1 MKRVFAAALFLVL
14 LFFLLPTILVGDTP
28 PASALPDATPP
39 AASSPSPSDGA
50 ASLDQQVSIR
60 LQKEDGT
67 VETISMDKYLLGVV
81 AAEMPAAFEVEALK
95 AQAVAARTYAYARCT
110 SSSPAHPDA
119 DLCTSYACCQAYL
132 TDAEQQANWGENTA
146 SYQKKIAD
154 AVTSTDGQVILYD
167 NEPIRAVFFSSAS
180 GRTNDA
186 MEVWGSEVPYLTG
199 VETPEG
205 NEVPNF
211 QTTVTF
217 SPSEFQT
224 TFLAQYPEADLSGAP
239 SAWFGAPEYAS
250 SGCVAAIPIGGV
262 RVTGPDLRTLLGLR
276 SARFS
281 VSAADSAITFTV
293 TGYGH
298 GVGMS
303 QYGANAMAKSGSTY
317 REILT
322 HYYTGVSIAPYPDL

>member
-1 MKRVFAAALFLVL
+1 
-14 LFFLLPTILVGDTP
+14 
-28 PASALPDATPP
+28 
-39 AASSPSPSDGA
+39 
-50 ASLDQQVSIR
+50 
-60 LQKEDGT
+60 
-67 VETISMDKYLLGVV
+67 
-81 AAEMPAAFEVEALK
+81 
-95 AQAVAARTYAYARCT
+95 
-110 SSSPAHPDA
+110 
-119 DLCTSYACCQAYL
+119 
-132 TDAEQQANWGENTA
+132 
-146 SYQKKIAD
+146 
-154 AVTSTDGQVILYD
+154 
-167 NEPIRAVFFSSAS
+167 
-180 GRTNDA
+180 

-281 VSAADSAITFTV
+281 VSATDSAITFTV